1 MGFQLEQVQ
10 DFTPTPMT
18 VATVIYYS
26 GVHPYTLRPHKTVKN
41 KEDKLNQRRFF
52 FWYKRENHEFIRR
65 SLNKV
70 NKSELAD
77 QLIGNSNEKKIP
89 KWLAEKRRKRTK

>member
-1 MGFQLEQVQ
+1 MANLAIETKEMGFQLEQVQ

-41 KEDKLNQRRFF
+41 KEILNSIVRI
-52 FWYKRENHEFIRR
+52 H
-65 SLNKV
+65 
-70 NKSELAD
+70 
-77 QLIGNSNEKKIP
+77 
-89 KWLAEKRRKRTK
+89 